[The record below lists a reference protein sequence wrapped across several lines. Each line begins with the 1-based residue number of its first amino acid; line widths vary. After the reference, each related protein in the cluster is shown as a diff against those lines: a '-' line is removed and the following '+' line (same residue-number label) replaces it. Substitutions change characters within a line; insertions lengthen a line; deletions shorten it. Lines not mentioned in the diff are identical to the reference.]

1 MEDMRRYSSFKI
13 GITLVVIASIWIWVL
28 FSGSEKVSLS
38 TELNAKEITT
48 IDLYLTK
55 NGLGYYTIT
64 IPEYAKHVL
73 FVQILDPYGNV
84 IADKKIT
91 TKMSV
96 DYFRFL
102 DTGKYTMEITNFSEE
117 PVLIE
122 ASLGDTTTSQLLI
135 PAIIAFFG
143 AVIVVYSGYRKLSN
157 QSTAQPE
164 ENIS

>member
-1 MEDMRRYSSFKI
+1 MKRYSSFKI

-38 TELNAKEITT
+38 TELSVKEITT

-55 NGLGYYTIT
+55 SGPGYYTIT

-73 FVQILDPYGNV
+73 FVQILDPHGNV
-84 IADKKIT
+84 IADKKIE

-96 DYFRFL
+96 NYFRFS
-102 DTGKYTMEITNFSEE
+102 DMGKYTMEITNFSEE
-117 PVLIE
+117 PVSIE
-122 ASLGDTTTSQLLI
+122 VSLGDTTASQLLI
-135 PAIIAFFG
+135 PAIITFFG
-143 AVIVVYSGYRKLSN
+143 ASVIVYSGYRKLKN

>member
-1 MEDMRRYSSFKI
+1 MQRYSPFKI
-13 GITLVVIASIWIWVL
+13 GITLVVIASIWLGVL
-28 FSGSEKVSLS
+28 FSGNEKVSLS
-38 TELNAKEITT
+38 TKLNVKEITT

-55 NGLGYYTIT
+55 SGLGYYTIT

-73 FVQILDPYGNV
+73 FVQILDPFGNV
-84 IADKKIT
+84 IADKKIA

-117 PVLIE
+117 PVSIE
-122 ASLGDTTTSQLLI
+122 ASLGDTTTDQLLI
-135 PAIIAFFG
+135 PAIIVFFG

>member
-1 MEDMRRYSSFKI
+1 MQRYSSFKI

-48 IDLYLTK
+48 VDLYLTK
-55 NGLGYYTIT
+55 SGLGYYTIT

-73 FVQILDPYGNV
+73 FVQILDPHGNI
-84 IADKKIT
+84 IADKKIE

-96 DYFRFL
+96 DYFKFL

-117 PVLIE
+117 LVSIE
-122 ASLGDTTTSQLLI
+122 ASLGDTTISQLMI
-135 PAIIAFFG
+135 PAIIVFFG
-143 AVIVVYSGYRKLSN
+143 AVIVVYSGYRKLSD

>member
-1 MEDMRRYSSFKI
+1 MWRYSSFKI

-28 FSGSEKVSLS
+28 FSDSEKVSLS
-38 TELNAKEITT
+38 TELNAKEITA

-55 NGLGYYTIT
+55 NGLGYYIIT

-73 FVQILDPYGNV
+73 FVQILDPNGNV
-84 IADKKIT
+84 IADKKIE

-96 DYFRFL
+96 NYFRFS
-102 DTGKYTMEITNFSEE
+102 DTGKYTMEITNLSEE
-117 PVLIE
+117 PVSVE
-122 ASLGDTTTSQLLI
+122 VNLGDTSVSQLLI
-135 PAIIAFFG
+135 PAIIVFFG
-143 AVIVVYSGYRKLSN
+143 AVVIIYSGYRKLSN

>member
-1 MEDMRRYSSFKI
+1 MRRYSSFKI

-28 FSGSEKVSLS
+28 FSSSEKVSLS
-38 TELNAKEITT
+38 TELNEKEITT

-55 NGLGYYTIT
+55 SGLGYYIIT

-73 FVQILDPYGNV
+73 FVQTLDPYGNV
-84 IADKKIT
+84 IADKKIE

-96 DYFRFL
+96 NYFRFS
-102 DTGKYTMEITNFSEE
+102 DTGKYMMEITNFSEE
-117 PVLIE
+117 PASIE
-122 ASLGDTTTSQLLI
+122 VNFGNTVASQLLI
-135 PAIIAFFG
+135 PAIITFFG
-143 AVIVVYSGYRKLSN
+143 AAMIVYSGYKKLKN

>member
-1 MEDMRRYSSFKI
+1 MWRYSSFKI
-13 GITLVVIASIWIWVL
+13 GITLVVIASIWTWIL

-38 TELNAKEITT
+38 TELNAKEITA

-73 FVQILDPYGNV
+73 FVQIVDPNGNV
-84 IADKKIT
+84 IADKKIE

-96 DYFRFL
+96 NYFRFS
-102 DTGKYTMEITNFSEE
+102 DTGKYTMEITNLSEE
-117 PVLIE
+117 PVSVE
-122 ASLGDTTTSQLLI
+122 VNLGDTSVSQLLI
-135 PAIIAFFG
+135 PAIIVFFG
-143 AVIVVYSGYRKLSN
+143 AVVIIYSGYRKLSN

>member
-1 MEDMRRYSSFKI
+1 MKRYSSFKI

-48 IDLYLTK
+48 VDLYLTK
-55 NGLGYYTIT
+55 SGRGYYTIT

-73 FVQILDPYGNV
+73 FVQILDPYRNV
-84 IADKKIT
+84 IADKKIE

-96 DYFRFL
+96 DYFRFS
-102 DTGKYTMEITNFSEE
+102 DAGKYTMEITNFSEK
-117 PVLIE
+117 PVSIE
-122 ASLGDTTTSQLLI
+122 ASLGDTTTSQLMI
-135 PAIIAFFG
+135 PAIIVFFG
-143 AVIVVYSGYRKLSN
+143 AIIVVYSGYRKLKN

>member
-1 MEDMRRYSSFKI
+1 MWRYSSFKI

-48 IDLYLTK
+48 VDLYLTK
-55 NGLGYYTIT
+55 SGLGYYIIT

-84 IADKKIT
+84 IADKKIE

-96 DYFRFL
+96 DYFRFS
-102 DTGKYTMEITNFSEE
+102 DSGKYTMEITNFSEE
-117 PVLIE
+117 PVSIE
-122 ASLGDTTTSQLLI
+122 ASLGDTTTSQLMI
-135 PAIIAFFG
+135 PAIIVFFG
-143 AVIVVYSGYRKLSN
+143 AVIVIYSGYRKLSD

>member
-1 MEDMRRYSSFKI
+1 MQRYSSFKI
-13 GITLVVIASIWIWVL
+13 GITLVVIAAIWIWVL

-48 IDLYLTK
+48 VDLYLTK
-55 NGLGYYTIT
+55 SGLGYYTIT

-73 FVQILDPYGNV
+73 FVQILDPHGNV
-84 IADKKIT
+84 ITDKKIE

-96 DYFRFL
+96 DYFKFL

-117 PVLIE
+117 PVSIE
-122 ASLGDTTTSQLLI
+122 ASLGNTTISQLMI
-135 PAIIAFFG
+135 PAIIVFFG
-143 AVIVVYSGYRKLSN
+143 AVIVVYSGYRRLSD

>member
-1 MEDMRRYSSFKI
+1 MQRYSSFKI
-13 GITLVVIASIWIWVL
+13 GVTLVVIASIWLGVL

-38 TELNAKEITT
+38 TKLNVKEITT
-48 IDLYLTK
+48 TDLYLTK
-55 NGLGYYTIT
+55 SGLGYYTIT

-73 FVQILDPYGNV
+73 FVQILDPFGNV
-84 IADKKIT
+84 IADKKIA

-102 DTGKYTMEITNFSEE
+102 DTGKYTMKITNFSEE
-117 PVLIE
+117 PVSIE
-122 ASLGDTTTSQLLI
+122 ASLGDTTTDQLLI
-135 PAIIAFFG
+135 PAIIVFFG

>member
-1 MEDMRRYSSFKI
+1 MQRYSSFKI

-48 IDLYLTK
+48 VDLYLTK
-55 NGLGYYTIT
+55 SGLGYYTIT

-73 FVQILDPYGNV
+73 FVQILDPHGNV
-84 IADKKIT
+84 IADKKIE

-96 DYFRFL
+96 DYFKFL

-117 PVLIE
+117 SVSIE
-122 ASLGDTTTSQLLI
+122 ASLGDTTISQLMI
-135 PAIIAFFG
+135 PAIIVFFG
-143 AVIVVYSGYRKLSN
+143 AVIVVYSGYRKLSD